1 MNTRLPYR
9 RRFPSGITLTEVV
22 VASSLLIVSLVP
34 ILKAMTTTQMTARLV
49 EQKTIALVYA
59 EAKLDRIKARSV
71 NDFTEDFSESTVL
84 LGNGCY
90 GTVTDDGSA
99 TLKTITVSTGFDNNQ
114 NTQLDASET
123 VVTLTTLIAKRN

>member
-9 RRFPSGITLTEVV
+9 RRFPSGITLAEVV
-22 VASSLLIVSLVP
+22 VASSLLIVSLIP
-34 ILKAMTTTQMTARLV
+34 ILKAMTTTQMTGRLV

-59 EAKLDRIKARSV
+59 EAKLDHIKARSV
-71 NDFTEDFSESTVL
+71 NDFSEDFNESSVL

-90 GTVTDDGSA
+90 GTVSDDGNA

-114 NTQLDASET
+114 NSQLDASEA
-123 VVTLTTLIAKRN
+123 VVTLMTLIAKRN